1 MSPTRLP
8 QLNARVAVTVTALA
22 MLLAACGGT
31 TTPSPT
37 TQATP
42 TVAPIPTPLDVRAEF
57 IRIAADPEFSARAT
71 ITGTATFGDVEGN
84 VEGTLRGSGDDSAQ
98 SLTIGFAGASQ
109 PIESVS
115 KGDASWT
122 KEGIGPW
129 LADEEADSSGEGSLT
144 EWLRTLADLENLG
157 VETRDGRQ
165 LVHLRPEGGAPV
177 PPEALGFDAA
187 TITDPEVTIDFFVAD
202 DGTPVTFVIDA
213 RWVAEI
219 EGQQVPIEL
228 TLDYELEDVGQP
240 ITITR
245 PTDIWTRTSNDDLG
259 YTMARPDGWEI
270 QASAD
275 GDTFLLDGVDW
286 VHVVPEPDAVGLS
299 LDEFQSA
306 LSATYTDEFGAGPES
321 IATSTLGGEPAR
333 FLRFSLTAGDGSP
346 LVFRDMIAIH
356 DDVGWEVSM
365 IASGGS
371 TLSDDDAL
379 FDMFT
384 ASFGFTP

>member
-1 MSPTRLP
+1 
-8 QLNARVAVTVTALA
+8 

-37 TQATP
+37 TQPTP
-42 TVAPIPTPLDVRAEF
+42 TVAATPTPLDVRAEF

-71 ITGTATFGDVEGN
+71 ITGTAAFGDAEGT

-109 PIESVS
+109 TIESVS

-122 KEGIGPW
+122 KEDVGPW
-129 LADEEADSSGEGSLT
+129 LADEEAGSSGEGSLT

-157 VETRDGRQ
+157 VETRNGRQ

-187 TITDPEVTIDFFVAD
+187 TITDPEVTIDFFVAG
-202 DGTPVTFVIDA
+202 DGTPVIFVIDA

-219 EGQQVPIEL
+219 EGQQVQIEL
-228 TLDYELEDVGQP
+228 TLDYVLEDVGQP

-259 YTMARPDGWEI
+259 YTMARPDGWEVH
-270 QASAD
+270 ASAD
-275 GDTFLLDGVDW
+275 GDTYLLDGVDW

-299 LDEFQSA
+299 LDEFQAA
-306 LSATYTDEFGAGPES
+306 LTATYTDRFGVAPQS
-321 IATSTLGGEPAR
+321 ISPGTLGGEPAK
-333 FLRFSLTAGDGSP
+333 LLVFSFAADDGSP
-346 LVFRDMIAIH
+346 LVLLDLIAIH
-356 DDVGWEVSM
+356 GNVGWEVFM
-365 IASGGS
+365 ITSGGT
-371 TLSDDDAL
+371 TLPDDAAL
-379 FDMFT
+379 FGMFT